1 MEIQDR
7 VAVITGATGGL
18 GRVVTRQL
26 ADQGLHL
33 SLFSTNHNKLE
44 NLVNE
49 FGLSP
54 EKTHIQALDFR
65 QPDAA
70 QMALQTTFE
79 KFERVDILL
88 HFIGGWAG
96 GVPLINVEDTTLEEM
111 LQQHVWTTF
120 RLAKAFVPT
129 FQANGWGRIIV
140 ISSPVAGLPTANSA
154 PYAAAKAAQEA
165 LILALAQENCGTGIT
180 ANIIRVQTIDV
191 KHEGDRKLTSKN
203 ISWTTP
209 EEITSAVQYLIS
221 DAAGVV
227 NGARMPL
234 YGSPKGV

>member
-7 VAVITGATGGL
+7 VAVITGVTGGL
-18 GRVVTRQL
+18 GRIVTRQL

-33 SLFSTNHNKLE
+33 SLFSSNQDKLK

-49 FGLSP
+49 IELSA
-54 EKTHIQALDFR
+54 ERTHIQVLDFR

-70 QMALQTTFE
+70 QVALEATLK
-79 KFERVDILL
+79 KFGRVDILL

-96 GVPLINVEDTTLEEM
+96 GLPLINVEDTTLEEM
-111 LQQHVWTTF
+111 IQQHVWTTF

-129 FQANGWGRIIV
+129 FQANRWGRMIV
-140 ISSPVAGLPTANSA
+140 ISSPVAGLPIANSA

-165 LILALAQENCGTGIT
+165 LILALAQENRRTGIT

-191 KHEGDRKLTSKN
+191 KHQRDQEPTSKN

-209 EEITSAVQYLIS
+209 EEIAGAVQYLIS
-221 DAAGVV
+221 DDAGMV

-234 YGSPKGV
+234 YGGP

>member
-1 MEIQDR
+1 MEIKDR
-7 VAVITGATGGL
+7 VAVITGSTGGL
-18 GRVVTRQL
+18 GRVVTRRL

-33 SLFSTNHNKLE
+33 SLFSSNRDKLE

-49 FGLSP
+49 IELSA
-54 EKTHIQALDFR
+54 ERTHIQALDFR

-70 QMALQTTFE
+70 RMALQTTLE
-79 KFERVDILL
+79 KFGRADMLL
-88 HFIGGWAG
+88 HFVGGWTG
-96 GVPLINVEDTTLEEM
+96 GVPLVNVEDTKLEEM
-111 LQQHVWTTF
+111 IQQHVWTTF

-129 FQANGWGRIIV
+129 FQANGWGRMIV

-154 PYAAAKAAQEA
+154 PYAAAKASQEA
-165 LILALAQENCGTGIT
+165 LVLALAQENRGTGVT

-191 KHEGDRKLTSKN
+191 KHQRDQEPTSKN

-209 EEITSAVQYLIS
+209 EEIAGAVQYLIS
-221 DAAGVV
+221 DDAGMV

-234 YGSPKGV
+234 FGKP